1 MQNINLTTAITF
13 HIYSKL
19 GIIKNDK
26 TYFNYTQGILINKFK
41 SKLFKIFSEKN
52 YNCETWSCKITID
65 GANINFFVLD
75 TFDIDNEYLLVIKQD
90 DSPSF
95 LLSLTEDRE
104 LKEFSGKILIAD
116 ESLREATIIQQSNL
130 LNGVELVSDLQILPE
145 ISDFYPEDIIE
156 RYYGE

>member
-1 MQNINLTTAITF
+1 MQNIDLTTAITF

-19 GIIKNDK
+19 GIIKNNK
-26 TYFNYTQGILINKFK
+26 TYFNYGSGILIDKFK

-52 YNCETWSCKITID
+52 YNCETWSCKLTID

-75 TFDIDNEYLLVIKQD
+75 TYDIDNEYLLVIKQD

-95 LLSLTEDRE
+95 LLSLTKDE
-104 LKEFSGKILIAD
+104 EFNGKILIAD
-116 ESLREATIIQQSNL
+116 SSLIEATIIQQSNL
-130 LNGVELVSDLQILPE
+130 LNGVELVSDLQIMPE
-145 ISDFYPEDIIE
+145 KSDFYPEDIIE